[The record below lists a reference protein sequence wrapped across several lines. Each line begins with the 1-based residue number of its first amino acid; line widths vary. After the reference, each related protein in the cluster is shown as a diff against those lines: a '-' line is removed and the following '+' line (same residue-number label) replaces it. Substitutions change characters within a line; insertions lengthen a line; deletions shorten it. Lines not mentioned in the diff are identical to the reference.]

1 LNMAK
6 STKPLVFIDT
16 NIFLDF
22 YRTEVEAGLSLLK
35 HVESVLDSLI
45 LTDQVEME
53 FLKNRQWEIVAAL
66 KALKPPETP
75 QVVPAYLAESKA
87 ATGIEKGQKQIK
99 QQITRLRNR
108 LAKVLDKPALHDP
121 VFRTVRLVFAHSSPL
136 NLKSADSKQTE
147 LLDRAVRRFQRGM
160 PPRKKGDTSIG
171 DAINWEWIIESVKA
185 TGRDVIVVS
194 RDGDYGIMF
203 NDKSYL
209 NDWLTQEFRK
219 RVPAHCR
226 IEYTRSLTKALRR
239 LAVKVSPPEEFEEK
253 RIIAKHTG
261 SLGFSSLDALWQE
274 LLARSGRASPF
285 VRTYLSVARPV
296 SLSEELLTIGFPF
309 EFEDYIGL
317 VDNSKNHAMLCGLL
331 KEFGCGSPRIRFI
344 SLPEIGASTAN
355 KAQGIEEHS
364 DSDSDL
370 PF

>member
-1 LNMAK
+1 LNMARN
-6 STKPLVFIDT
+6 TKPLVFIDT

-22 YRTEVEAGLSLLK
+22 YRTEVKPGLSLLK

-87 ATGIEKGQKQIK
+87 ASGIAKGQGQIK
-99 QQITRLRNR
+99 QQITKLRKR
-108 LAKVLDKPALHDP
+108 LANVLDNPSVHDP
-121 VFRTVRLVFAHSSPL
+121 VFKTVRLVFAHESSL
-136 NLKSADSKQTE
+136 NLKFEDAKQTE
-147 LLDRAVRRFQRGM
+147 VFERAVRRFQRGM

-171 DAINWEWIIESVKA
+171 DAINWEWIVESAKA

-194 RDGDYGIMF
+194 RDGDYGIIF

-219 RVPAHCR
+219 RVPGNRR

-239 LAVKVSPPEEFEEK
+239 LSVKVSPPEELEEQ
-253 RIIAKHTG
+253 RIIAKHSG
-261 SLGFSSLDALWQE
+261 SLGFGSLAALWRE
-274 LLARSGRASPF
+274 
-285 VRTYLSVARPV
+285 VAEV
-296 SLSEELLTIGFPF
+296 
-309 EFEDYIGL
+309 Y
-317 VDNSKNHAMLCGLL
+317 
-331 KEFGCGSPRIRFI
+331 
-344 SLPEIGASTAN
+344 
-355 KAQGIEEHS
+355 
-364 DSDSDL
+364 
-370 PF
+370 